1 MADWKKIIVSGSNV
15 HLNDITSSGTISGL
29 VVTSSNLNP
38 LLHFNGNRTVSNPNL
53 PEGIYNHNFETDGDV
68 TNFIDR
74 VFFTNTPPS
83 IPPSQSFR
91 IQEWEIGQKHISPSI
106 AFSDEEYSNPNVS
119 QPITF
124 TIENNPYF
132 DISNSSNI
140 GLKGKLILKTG
151 AEVNKSLNTHLSAS
165 DNGDLYTYP
174 LNVTVTDDVG
184 ASDTEKIYIHIIPNE
199 KPTIKA
205 HNGDSISLVDYE
217 ELNEYGE
224 VKTIYNYTASTN
236 RNESSGPGTLYSHF
250 SLKYNDSNS
259 DDVSFEGDYET
270 ILDTNGNQFINF
282 LNQTST
288 KTLAFRQ
295 ITQSFDY
302 ETQPFFNFTIT
313 GSDQHY
319 PSQDTSSVIYI
330 KYRFNITDNLAPT
343 IEDQFCTINENSS
356 NGQEVTNSPLT
367 IAGNETLEDNTAFFL
382 INNFDLIAATETFQ
396 TNLDYI
402 IQPYNITNSLHSIED
417 SNYFNPTKDPFQIN
431 LTGNIT
437 KKAGAFLNEDI
448 AKYYY
453 YSASVTDIYNENQ
466 SFNSAIIRIEVSP
479 DSIPTVTLNNST
491 DNYII
496 ESSTT
501 SNNIIRESHGDDD
514 GPFSHN
520 NTTLTSDA
528 SMNWTFNSDPP
539 NNIRAI
545 LIGGGS
551 NNGSNSYTNP
561 HLMTGSSFIFTTATN
576 ISESN
581 FTFDEGSTIKVDIT
595 GSKTSFISSQV
606 FKTFTLNIAKNNGPT
621 INTTTSPLITSYNL
635 TSEGANLY
643 SLTFDDEE
651 SNPINFDSFT
661 LSGPQPNTL
670 TQLSSSHNGT
680 SLFIQC
686 RNHLSASTTY
696 NFTASIKDIHGFRT
710 GSILRSFTVGAK
722 NTGVLNKTGGT
733 YYIIESALSGS
744 SIVTD
749 DSGIEGTGT
758 AVSFSVDYSGGD
770 LGGNPTVQ
778 SFTASVLDGALSGDY
793 PNVDNMFSISS
804 GSIGADGGLLTVKEN
819 VSESNFTFDQP
830 QNPSILITYQ
840 DQYGNIGN
848 DVQTNIISIN
858 PSINNSPIISNETPS
873 TSTYFDYQVPTNTIL
888 KSYDLS
894 DPESDTIETNTSVTL
909 NTTNGLIVE
918 NTGTTLN
925 IKSGQQLTV
934 GDYHYTASINDIH
947 NFRTSSVSG
956 TISIIKNT
964 LGTLTANTSI
974 THNGNEGSNK
984 FKFFIEEDGRSNDI
998 IHTQIGENNQVGR
1011 GNQADLG
1018 VDYGS
1023 TGLDIQAFAITSTQV
1038 DINVTNPGGLLTLGE
1053 DVSGSFTPTQISNGT
1068 AIITASVS
1076 FTDNSPSVNTNNE
1089 IIYIQVFQNASLGS
1103 LTTNNDDTHNGK
1115 PLFYVEECGIIDDII
1130 HTETGETSNIGK
1142 GSPADIDG
1150 NYIQQN
1156 HGGVDS
1162 GLTATNFETS
1172 SNTTPNVRINSIG
1185 NLTLGQN
1192 ISGSDNNGGF
1202 TPSQITAGNAIFS
1215 VPVSFTDNNS
1225 NNITIHDTI
1234 YVKIFQNASLGTL
1247 TTNNSNTHL
1256 GKPLFYIQEYAID
1269 NNHIHTLERIVGG
1282 NYNGNQAQL
1291 TGDFG
1296 STGLTPI
1303 NYSIISTTDGID
1315 VNVNSSTGKLS
1326 IGENISGSV
1335 TPNQYIGVSA
1345 SFQDNNNNVTIFD
1358 NFYVKVFDNA
1368 SRGTLDG
1375 NHLYTHGSDELYY
1388 IQEAAKLGDEV
1399 TVRDGFTNGNETYNQ
1414 GDLNAVYTNPN
1425 NSAIG
1430 LSPLN
1435 FRTSSH
1441 SSPKITV
1448 SSTGLLTLGEDIS
1461 GSVEVNDIITVPIA
1475 FTDNGP
1481 AGGSGSIHDTIKV
1494 KVFANDE
1501 PNYSNEDSSGNTQN
1515 LPIAADTVIRTF
1527 NISDDEHDFP
1537 YTASLS
1543 GTDASEFYIDSGSS
1557 AANNEGTI
1565 YSVKALNTIEN
1576 AASNQNLVYKI
1587 IVHDNVGKSN
1597 SATSEDIITNFS
1609 LAPNTVFAYSWRTNP
1624 TLASYSQI
1632 WLGGEDFFGTSNQN
1646 YLNPD
1651 AITNVLTGSILAHFQ
1666 SGSLGNDFTPAFVY
1680 QNPGGAGP
1688 AALSPCVLI
1697 NNGNLTQL
1705 KGASGIKSLGDVASD
1720 NNDHMVFFLFPSSS
1734 TLNHKPRDIDGSHNY
1749 TGGQTA
1755 DSLRKYRFKETTD
1768 QGTITAKVI
1777 YFNTSE
1783 SYFGHNTWG
1792 MIHTT
1797 YKNYSDTYT
1806 YELENT
1812 PQTSNES

>member
-91 IQEWEIGQKHISPSI
+91 IQEWEVGLKYISPSI

-119 QPITF
+119 QPIIF
-124 TIENNPYF
+124 TIEDNPYF
-132 DISNSSNI
+132 DISNSPNT
-140 GLKGKLILKTG
+140 GLKGKLTLKTG

-174 LNVTVTDDVG
+174 LTVTVTDDVG

-205 HNGDSISLVDYE
+205 YNGDSIPLVDYE

-236 RNESSGPGTLYSHF
+236 RNESSIPATLYTHF
-250 SLKYNDSNS
+250 SFKYNDSNS
-259 DDVSFEGDYET
+259 DDVLFEGDYET

-282 LNQTST
+282 SNQTSN
-288 KTLAFRQ
+288 KVLAFRQ

-330 KYRFNITDNLAPT
+330 KYRFNITDNLAPN

-356 NGQEVTNSPLT
+356 NGEEVTNSPLT

-382 INNFDLIAATETFQ
+382 INNFDLIAATEILQ
-396 TNLDYI
+396 SNLDYI

-437 KKAGAFLNEDI
+437 KKPGAFLNEDI

-466 SFNSAIIRIEVSP
+466 SFNSAIIRIEVLP
-479 DSIPTVTLNNST
+479 DLIPTVTLNNPT

-501 SNNIIRESHGDDD
+501 SNNIIRESHGDSL
-514 GPFSHN
+514 GAFSVT
-520 NTTLTSDA
+520 NTTLTSDE

-539 NNIRAI
+539 DNIKAI
-545 LIGGGS
+545 LLSGTHA
-551 NNGSNSYTNP
+551 GSNSYTQPFN
-561 HLMTGSSFIFTTATN
+561 MTGSNFIFTTVNN

-595 GSKTSFISSQV
+595 GSKTSFLSSQV

-621 INTTTSPLITSYNL
+621 IDTTNSPLITSYNL

-651 SNPINFDSFT
+651 NNSINFDSFT

-744 SIVTD
+744 PIVTD

-778 SFTASVLDGALSGDY
+778 SFTASVMNGALSGDY

-804 GSIGADGGLLTVKEN
+804 GSIGANGGLLTVKEN
-819 VSESNFTFDQP
+819 VSESNFIFDQLSTP
-830 QNPSILITYQ
+830 ALLISYQ
-840 DQYGNIGN
+840 DQYGNIGM
-848 DVQTNIISIN
+848 DLQTNFISIN
-858 PSINNSPIISNETPS
+858 PSINNSPIISNETPL
-873 TSTYFDYQVPTNTIL
+873 TSTYFDYEVPTNTIL

-964 LGTLTANTSI
+964 LGTLTANTLT
-974 THNGNEGSNK
+974 THNGNEGNDK
-984 FKFFIEEDGRSNDI
+984 FKFFIEEDGRNNNI
-998 IHTQIGENNQVGR
+998 IHTQIGESNQVGR

-1038 DINVTNPGGLLTLGE
+1038 DINVSPEGLLTLGE

-1068 AIITASVS
+1068 AIITASVL
-1076 FTDNSPSVNTNNE
+1076 FTDNSPSQNQNNE
-1089 IIYIQVFQNASLGS
+1089 TIYIQVFQNASLGS
-1103 LTTNNDDTHNGK
+1103 LTANNNDTHNGK
-1115 PLFYVEECGIIDDII
+1115 PLFYIEECGIIDDII
-1130 HTETGETSNIGK
+1130 HTETGETNNVGK
-1142 GSPADIDG
+1142 GSQADINGD
-1150 NYIQQN
+1150 YTQQN
-1156 HGGVDS
+1156 HGSVNS

-1172 SNTTPNVRINSIG
+1172 SNTTPNVKINSSTG
-1185 NLTLGQN
+1185 QLSLGQN

-1202 TPSQITAGNAIFS
+1202 TPSQIAAGNAIFS

-1247 TTNNSNTHL
+1247 TTNNSDTYL
-1256 GKPLFYIQEYAID
+1256 GKPLFHIQEYAID
-1269 NNHIHTLERIVGG
+1269 NDHIHTLERIVGD

-1296 STGLTPI
+1296 STGLTPT

-1345 SFQDNNNNVTIFD
+1345 SFQDNNSNVTIFD

-1368 SRGTLDG
+1368 SRGTLDSNNIFTSAG
-1375 NHLYTHGSDELYY
+1375 DELYY

-1399 TVRDGFTNGNETYNQ
+1399 TVREGFTNGTETYNQ
-1414 GDLNAVYTNPN
+1414 GDLNAIYTNPD

-1441 SSPKITV
+1441 STPKITV

-1461 GSVEVNDIITVPIA
+1461 GSVAVNDIITVPIA

-1494 KVFANDE
+1494 KVFANDG
-1501 PNYSNEDSSGNTQN
+1501 PSYSNIDSSGNTQN
-1515 LPIAADTVIRTF
+1515 LPIEADTVIRTF
-1527 NISDDEHDFP
+1527 SISDDEHDFP

-1543 GTDASEFYIDSGSS
+1543 GTNGNLFHITSNDSD
-1557 AANNEGTI
+1557 NDEGTT
-1565 YSVKALNTIEN
+1565 YSVKALNNIEN
-1576 AASNQNLVYKI
+1576 ASSNQNLVYKI
-1587 IVHDNVGKSN
+1587 IVHDNIGKSN
-1597 SATSEDIITNFS
+1597 SATSPNITTNFS
-1609 LAPNTVFAYSWRTNP
+1609 LAPNTVFAYSFRGNP
-1624 TLASYSQI
+1624 STQNLAQA
-1632 WLGGEDFFGTSNQN
+1632 WLGGVDFFGSSNSN

-1651 AITNVLTGSILAHFQ
+1651 VITNVLTGSVLAHFQ
-1666 SGSLGNDFTPAFVY
+1666 SGSLGSNFTPAFVY
-1680 QNPGGAGP
+1680 GSQGGTLAGN
-1688 AALSPCVLI
+1688 SPCVLI
-1697 NNGNLTQL
+1697 NNANLTQL
-1705 KGASGIKSLGDVASD
+1705 KGSSGIKSLGVVESD
-1720 NNDHMVFFLFPSSS
+1720 NNDHLVLFIFPSSS
-1734 TLNHKPRDIDGSHNY
+1734 TLNHKPNDIDGSHNY
-1749 TGGQTA
+1749 TGDDNA
-1755 DSLRKYRFKETTD
+1755 DSLRKYKLRDADSPF
-1768 QGTITAKVI
+1768 GTISGQVI

-1783 SYFGHNTWG
+1783 SYFGYNTWG
-1792 MIHTT
+1792 MIHTKSKDYT
-1797 YKNYSDTYT
+1797 SEKT
-1806 YELENT
+1806 YELINT